1 MTRPSVT
8 WGLRPLGVLRT
19 PRFWRRLAQVVFF
32 AFFVYGGWGSAVAF
46 SSKEARES
54 VVPEGSL
61 VWTQGSLPLL
71 DAYPPSAVCRFTAR
85 GRAVSGCIVA
95 LLSESLTVAAS
106 ARVVL
111 PYLLVF
117 VLLSFLVGRLW
128 CGWVCPLS
136 ALGDFLNALRRWL
149 GRGFFSV
156 GADWRRKLRGGAY
169 GLFGGTL
176 AVSWLIRPER
186 YKATWQCWLFLPFCQ
201 VCPARLACPL
211 VAGAGPTSWG
221 AFTHPVQ
228 AVMTVASWAVLGL
241 FAFTFVTAR
250 RLWCHLCPIGLATSW
265 FNRGSPLELV
275 KEPTRCNRCGACAD
289 ACPMSLT
296 HVRDEKEH
304 TVLNSPECIL
314 CLRCVEVC
322 PRDDCL
328 TLKFARLPI
337 VKSRFKVTRPPR
349 RVRPRLTRE
358 KKEEVR
364 EDAPV
369 GV

>member
-1 MTRPSVT
+1 V
-8 WGLRPLGVLRT
+8 
-19 PRFWRRLAQVVFF
+19 QVGCF
-32 AFFVYGGWGSAVAF
+32 AFFVYGGWVAAVAF
-46 SSKEARES
+46 TSSREAGQS
-54 VVPEGSL
+54 LVPKGSL
-61 VWTQGSLPLL
+61 VWTQGSLPLV
-71 DAYPPSAVCRFTAR
+71 DAYPPGAVCRFTGR
-85 GRAVSGCIVA
+85 GRAVAGCIVA
-95 LLSESLTVAAS
+95 LLSESLTVAPS

-136 ALGDFLNALRRWL
+136 ALGDFLSALRRWL

-156 GADWRRKLRGGAY
+156 GFSWRRRLRSGAY
-169 GLFGGTL
+169 GLLSGTL

-201 VCPARLACPL
+201 MCPARLACPL
-211 VAGAGPTSWG
+211 VAGAAPGSWA

-228 AVMTVASWAVLGL
+228 VVMTVASWATLGF
-241 FAFTFVTAR
+241 FAVAFVTAR
-250 RLWCHLCPIGLATSW
+250 RLWCHLCPIGLMTSW

-304 TVLNSPECIL
+304 AVLNSPECIL

-328 TLKFARLPI
+328 ALKFARLPI
-337 VKSRFKVTRPPR
+337 VRSRFKVTESPRPAEGE
-349 RVRPRLTRE
+349 RE
-358 KKEEVR
+358 EIR

>member
-1 MTRPSVT
+1 VT
-8 WGLRPLGVLRT
+8 
-19 PRFWRRLAQVVFF
+19 FWRRLVQVGCF
-32 AFFVYGGWGSAVAF
+32 AFFVYGGWLVAVAF
-46 SSKEARES
+46 TSSREAGQS
-54 VVPEGSL
+54 VVPKGSL
-61 VWTQGSLPLL
+61 VWTQGSLPLV
-71 DAYPPSAVCRFTAR
+71 DAYPPSAVCRFTSG
-85 GRAVSGCIVA
+85 GRAVAGCIVA
-95 LLSESLTVAAS
+95 LLSESLTVASS
-106 ARVVL
+106 ARTVL

-149 GRGFFSV
+149 GRDFFQV
-156 GADWRRKLRGGAY
+156 GAAWRRRLRSGAY
-169 GLFGGTL
+169 GLLGGTL
-176 AVSWLIRPER
+176 AISWLIRPER

-228 AVMTVASWAVLGL
+228 AFMTVASWAVLGL
-241 FAFTFVTAR
+241 FLVAFVAAR

-265 FNRGSPLELV
+265 FNRGSPLELT
-275 KEPTRCNRCGACAD
+275 KEATRCNRCGACAD

-304 TVLNSPECIL
+304 AVVNSPECIL
-314 CLRCVEVC
+314 CLRYVEVC

-328 TLKFARLPI
+328 ALKFARLPI
-337 VKSRFKVTRPPR
+337 VRSRFKVAGGARPAQQA
-349 RVRPRLTRE
+349 E
-358 KKEEVR
+358 EEVR
-364 EDAPV
+364 NDVPV